1 MVKENKAPEAMNDK
15 FLELIRDPK
24 RIEVLPDGWFC
35 DHLHGIDRA
44 PLELIKNI
52 YPSEAEEY
60 MKSLDPSAVLP
71 DNYQAFSLFDYE
83 RSPIIIEPFAKIPT
97 DDWYLTRTP
106 VKGHPDL
113 VRAVSFGSGD
123 LGYLGFRYNSLY
135 VWPVRP
141 SQYKKFNSLPV
152 R

>member
-113 VRAVSFGSGD
+113 VRAVSFGYGNVYCIYR
-123 LGYLGFRYNSLY
+123 YLSLY